1 MPRNRALR
9 IFLFPILAITFLIGW
24 AMYAVGGKQPKQPTP
39 KKAVKAAQKPADLE
53 MGLMAEVE
61 EEAVTV
67 EN

>member
-9 IFLFPILAITFLIGW
+9 ILLFPVLAITFLIGW
-24 AMYAVGGKQPKQPTP
+24 AMYSVGGKQPKQPLP
-39 KKAVKAAQKPADLE
+39 RNAVKVAQKPADLE

-61 EEAVTV
+61 EEAITV